1 MLVDPVDQIQ
11 GLLQSYG
18 WNRYEIDEKGTKA
31 LEDQRI
37 PKDVEES
44 INKAVLGLT
53 KVYRLCQVTFQARLA
68 VCR

>member
-18 WNRYEIDEKGTKA
+18 WNQYEIDEKGTKA

-44 INKAVLGLT
+44 ISKAVLGLT